1 MTHQPALATS
11 PEVPIPIPRS
21 RAARLLRVG
30 ILVAAVLSLAVIL
43 AWVWRRAHPELL
55 TPQATE
61 VTGTAPAAPGA
72 DADSA
77 QKASKA
83 AFAERYGLDRGAVV
97 TSSSA
102 PETNADSPRS
112 EADAF
117 ARRYGIRPVPA
128 ASGTNAIFN
137 VNASGTAPLSY
148 QWRFG
153 TNGTTGATAPTPGG
167 LLITKLTPLCLKLTL
182 ESVTPM
188 DSGTRYDIGLENE
201 AAASPRERSKRQYY
215 CSLNTSGKQD
225 IFTLREAKVPPDNPT
240 NVTMVLELKD
250 SGERVAVSKDHPFQR
265 VDGYAADLRYEPEH
279 KTWIN
284 RRVGNV
290 LAFGDDEAQIIAIT
304 RTEVVIGTKSSV
316 KTWAIELKGPP
327 ADQTGAPGIKAIP
340 NQP

>member
-1 MTHQPALATS
+1 VGPGDTIFVYRQLGFHTDTAPPSYGTNEESAQRAE
-11 PEVPIPIPRS
+11 EVFRQ
-21 RAARLLRVG
+21 RYG
-30 ILVAAVLSLAVIL
+30 
-43 AWVWRRAHPELL
+43 L
-55 TPQATE
+55 TPQA
-61 VTGTAPAAPGA
+61 APPNP
-72 DADSA
+72 SINR
-77 QKASKA
+77 AS
-83 AFAERYGLDRGAVV
+83 
-97 TSSSA
+97 
-102 PETNADSPRS
+102 PEDM
-112 EADAF
+112 F
-117 ARRYGIRPVPA
+117 ARRYGLAPSPA
-128 ASGTNAIFN
+128 VAPTGNPDLTAAFAARYGLGGGAPSSASSGTNAN
-137 VNASGTAPLSY
+137 STVAASGPPPSSY

-153 TNGTTGATAPTPGG
+153 TNGTTAPTTGG
-167 LLITKLTPLCLKLTL
+167 LLVTKLTPLCLKLTL

-188 DSGTRYDIGLENE
+188 DSGTRYVIGLENE

-284 RRVGNV
+284 RRVGSV
-290 LAFGDDEAQIIAIT
+290 LAFGGDEAQIIAIT
-304 RTEVVIGTKSSV
+304 RTEVVIGAKSSV